1 VFAAEGRCL
10 LHALTLVKFLN
21 RCGFYPDWVIGVTTQ
36 PWAAHSWVQWG
47 SFLLDTT
54 PENVCHYT
62 PIMVV

>member
-21 RCGFYPDWVIGVTTQ
+21 RCDFYPDWVIGVTTQ